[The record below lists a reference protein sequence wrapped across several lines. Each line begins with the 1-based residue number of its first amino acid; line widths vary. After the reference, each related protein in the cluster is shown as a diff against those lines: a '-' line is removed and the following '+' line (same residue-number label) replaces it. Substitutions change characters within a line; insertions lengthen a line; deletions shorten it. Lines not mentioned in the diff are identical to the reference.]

1 MPIALD
7 LRSVE
12 GIKLLAALAL
22 LLRADLG
29 GPAEREGDGILERGL
44 TFDLAANIADDPAQ
58 RKRSFVPI

>member
-1 MPIALD
+1 
-7 LRSVE
+7 VE